1 MIVLKYQLWLC
12 IGQFELKIRTCKM
25 SSSESTVRRILDGRS
40 VGWSILTHLMLAV
53 ICLILSSHSICDSR
67 TSPQLKVQLPHGGI
81 LVGRHLLTHK
91 GRHMKAFMGIP
102 YAKPPLGKLRFKV
115 CPKKSIKCT
124 NCIGLRTNNV
134 RTLWKVPV
142 LIQR

>member
-1 MIVLKYQLWLC
+1 
-12 IGQFELKIRTCKM
+12 M
-25 SSSESTVRRILDGRS
+25 SSSVSTVRRILDGRS

-53 ICLILSSHSICDSR
+53 ICLILSSYSICDSR

-115 CPKKSIKCT
+115 CPKKWIKCT
-124 NCIGLRTNNV
+124 NCIGLRIDNV
-134 RTLWKVPV
+134 RLLWSSDRQDQTVHR
-142 LIQR
+142 LISLNTHFIKISKDFFEIAH